1 MNRMWCALLL
11 ALALVVPAGAGEP
24 EWDIEVGIDNSI
36 YPSLI
41 IATSTM
47 VEDEEEEPDPTM
59 LGDPW
64 GLIGVNIVAPAA
76 KTPVRVE
83 MSSGR
88 LIQPSVWEGIL
99 EKKGETYLVCPV
111 LKFDYEALLA
121 VRQPFPEVVTAKVT
135 VNGQL
140 LPEKSKRVP
149 VRSINDCIL
158 AFADENEEV
167 TDTSWLIAAYVN
179 ENHPVVDQILA
190 EALDAGYV
198 DSFAGYQKEARDVK
212 KEMKAIYRA
221 IQDRGFKYSNITRGS
236 GESATVGTQHIRLIG
251 DQVRGS
257 QANCVE
263 GSVLFASILRKLE
276 MDPFLVLVPGHMFVG
291 VFLDENQ
298 EDYLCIETTMLGNSS
313 FEDAVATGSQQFEEA
328 LPYISGDEEPE
339 EGDATDYTLIDI
351 ATARQLGVMPIREA
365 AADAAPAVAPASHT
379 QRPAPSVE
387 DEEAAEEEE
396 AVEEEPAD
404 ETEEEVAEADYELET
419 VKVKELGASIDLPTD
434 WETEVEEDSAGDPLF
449 TASSEDGNL
458 VVNIGIMDAQGME
471 AKALLKTYLEGLGMK
486 REGSIEKMDLAGL
499 PSAIVG
505 ASGDMEGEPILATVM
520 ISISGRKAYIVQA
533 LGAQE
538 SFTDSQ
544 DMLVE
549 IISSF
554 RAR

>member
-1 MNRMWCALLL
+1 MNRMLCAVLL
-11 ALALVVPAGAGEP
+11 ALALVLPARAGEP

-83 MSSGR
+83 MSSGK
-88 LIQPSVWEGIL
+88 LIQPSVWEGVL
-99 EKKGETYLVCPV
+99 EKKGETYFVCPV

-135 VNGQL
+135 INGQL

-198 DSFAGYQKEARDVK
+198 DSFAGYQKEAKDVK

-251 DQVRGS
+251 DQIKGS

-298 EDYLCIETTMLGNSS
+298 EECLCIETTMLGNSS
-313 FEDAVATGSQQFEEA
+313 FEDAVATGQQQFEEA

-365 AADAAPAVAPASHT
+365 AADAAPAVAPAPRA

-387 DEEAAEEEE
+387 DEEA
-396 AVEEEPAD
+396 VEEESAD
-404 ETEEEVAEADYELET
+404 EIEEEADYELET
-419 VKVKELGASIDLPTD
+419 VKVKELGAAIQLPGD

-449 TASSEDGNL
+449 TASSPDGDL
-458 VVNIGIMDAQGME
+458 VVNIGIMAAPGMS
-471 AKALLKTYLEGLGMK
+471 ASALLKKYLDGLDMKLEGDVEKL
-486 REGSIEKMDLAGL
+486 EIEGL
-499 PSAIVG
+499 PAAVAG
-505 ASGDMEGEPILATVM
+505 ASGELDGEPLLGVVM
-520 ISISGRKAYIVQA
+520 IVNGDAKAYIVQA
-533 LGAQE
+533 LASE
-538 SFTDSQ
+538 EAFNDNE
-544 DMLVE
+544 DMLAE
-549 IISSF
+549 IIGSF